1 MKYFLLSLL
10 VVTFISCSQT
20 TNISSF
26 LVEPDVSH
34 DSPEWQIWAYTTSAP
49 DYIGKFASVIGAD
62 GSVLREG
69 TNGWRC
75 ESFMPM
81 PQGGFERAHDAAPAC
96 SDKNAVA
103 WSNAYKAGDI
113 PDMEADGWIWM
124 LHGDL
129 GVDNFTVGTDGQ
141 KDAGHMHYIESGAHL
156 MLMPKDPS
164 SLDGQSADYTTG
176 GPYVMFQ
183 GSQYAHLMIPLENYY
198 SYQPSAEPK

>member
-1 MKYFLLSLL
+1 MRVLILIFSTVFL
-10 VVTFISCSQT
+10 SCSQD
-20 TNISSF
+20 NKVSAF
-26 LVEPDVSH
+26 QAEPNSSH
-34 DSPEWQIWAYTTSAP
+34 DSAEWQIWAYTTSAP
-49 DYIGKFASVIGAD
+49 DYIGRFASVIGAD
-62 GSVLREG
+62 GTILREG

-81 PQGGFERAHDAAPAC
+81 PQGGFERPHDAAPGC
-96 SDKNAVA
+96 SDENALA
-103 WSNAYKAGDI
+103 WSDAYKVGAI
-113 PDMEADGWIWM
+113 PNMKADGWIWM

-176 GPYVMFQ
+176 APYVMFQ
-183 GSQYAHLMIPLENYY
+183 GTPYAHLMIPLENYY
-198 SYQPSAEPK
+198 NYQPAAEPK